1 MLQDKFLTPQLDLVS
16 SDPGKFVAWL
26 VLGSSLL
33 TCLLG
38 HTASLALLAVISL
51 VWICSANISL
61 ESAGDDQD
69 QEDEWLL
76 DRFLC
81 FLHQLDNG
89 ESPFSH
95 QSSAVSLPD
104 TFEMDSSSLA
114 ECEECETARR
124 ETVCSAVSLQR
135 ADSSSH
141 CSSDLEP
148 EDLEDFEFITAEDLE
163 N

>member
-1 MLQDKFLTPQLDLVS
+1 MLQDKFLTPQLDLVT
-16 SDPGKFVAWL
+16 SDPGKLVAWL

-33 TCLLG
+33 TFLLG

-89 ESPFSH
+89 ES
-95 QSSAVSLPD
+95 
-104 TFEMDSSSLA
+104 
-114 ECEECETARR
+114 
-124 ETVCSAVSLQR
+124 
-135 ADSSSH
+135 SSSH
-141 CSSDLEP
+141 Q
-148 EDLEDFEFITAEDLE
+148 
-163 N
+163 